1 MATSSSRRT
10 FLRTCVLLSAA
21 AAPLGVAG
29 EAMSLVS
36 GGAHGLRRSSFTPHL
51 KRRFDLVAADG
62 KVHHATLVGVSDLA
76 AGPRAHDQ
84 KFRLLFSLSSRPPG
98 GIFQLRH
105 PRVAAT
111 ELFVA
116 PVGGGDRYEVVVDAH

>member
-1 MATSSSRRT
+1 MAPSSSRRT
-10 FLRTCVLLSAA
+10 FLRTCVLVAAA

-36 GGAHGLRRSSFTPHL
+36 GGANGLRRSSFTPHV
-51 KRRFDLVAADG
+51 KRRFALVAADG
-62 KVHHATLVGVSDLA
+62 RVHRATLVGVSDLA
-76 AGPRAHDQ
+76 AGPAAHDR
-84 KFRLLFSLSSRPPG
+84 KFRLLFSMDSRPPG

-105 PRVAAT
+105 PSVAAT
-111 ELFVA
+111 DLFVA

>member
-10 FLRTCVLLSAA
+10 FLRTCVLLTAA

-29 EAMSLVS
+29 EAVSLRS
-36 GGAHGLRRSSFTPHL
+36 GSANGLRRSSFTPHL
-51 KRRFDLVAADG
+51 KRRFALVAADG
-62 KVHHATLVGVSDLA
+62 KVHHATLVAVSDLA
-76 AGPRAHDQ
+76 AGPKAHDR
-84 KFRLLFSLSSRPPG
+84 KFRLMFSMSSRPPG
-98 GIFQLRH
+98 GLFELRH
-105 PRVAAT
+105 PAVAAT